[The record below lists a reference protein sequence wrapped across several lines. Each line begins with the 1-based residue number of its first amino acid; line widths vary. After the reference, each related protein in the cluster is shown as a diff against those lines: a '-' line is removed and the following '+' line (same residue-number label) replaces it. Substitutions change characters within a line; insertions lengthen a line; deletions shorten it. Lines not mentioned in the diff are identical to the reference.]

1 MTRCFISGISGQDG
15 SYLAELLLSKGYEVH
30 GLIRRTALYPQ
41 NLTNIEHI
49 KDKLHLH
56 FGDLETKNHLSA
68 LIYEIKP
75 DELYNLAAQS
85 DVRVS
90 FDIPEYTG
98 NLAGLAVT
106 RILEAVRKFSP
117 DTKVYQAS
125 SSEMFGTAAP
135 PQNENGP
142 FNPQNPYAVAKLYG
156 FHMVR
161 IYRRA
166 YGMFASN
173 GILFNH
179 ESPRRGENFVTQKI
193 AKGVANIVKGK
204 AEFIGLGN
212 LDAKRDW
219 GYAPEF
225 VEAMWMMLQR
235 KMPDDFVIGTGE
247 VHTVREFAEEA
258 FKYVNLD
265 WQKYVRLDPN
275 SLRPTETNYLH
286 ADIRKAVAELG
297 WKPKITFKD
306 LVRIMV
312 EAQLKKNE

>member
-1 MTRCFISGISGQDG
+1 M
-15 SYLAELLLSKGYEVH
+15 
-30 GLIRRTALYPQ
+30 
-41 NLTNIEHI
+41 
-49 KDKLHLH
+49 
-56 FGDLETKNHLSA
+56 
-68 LIYEIKP
+68 
-75 DELYNLAAQS
+75 
-85 DVRVS
+85 
-90 FDIPEYTG
+90 
-98 NLAGLAVT
+98 
-106 RILEAVRKFSP
+106 
-117 DTKVYQAS
+117 
-125 SSEMFGTAAP
+125 
-135 PQNENGP
+135 
-142 FNPQNPYAVAKLYG
+142 
-156 FHMVR
+156 
-161 IYRRA
+161 
-166 YGMFASN
+166 
-173 GILFNH
+173 
-179 ESPRRGENFVTQKI
+179 TQKI